1 MGYGGALMLSHPENY
16 NHPEPL
22 RVWPE
27 DQYGRGDL
35 FVNFATTKTTDWT
48 FEPGKTYT
56 LKYQLIV
63 YDGKMEVASAEQAWN
78 QFAKPLQY
86 QLKP

>member
-1 MGYGGALMLSHPENY
+1 MLSHLENY

-35 FVNFATTKTTDWT
+35 LVNFATTKTTDWT
-48 FEPGKTYT
+48 LLY
-56 LKYQLIV
+56 L
-63 YDGKMEVASAEQAWN
+63 
-78 QFAKPLQY
+78 FANSVQPFIFIENCL
-86 QLKP
+86 